1 MLELCELEVAYRGV
15 EVVHGVDLALD
26 RGEVVGMI
34 GPNGAGKSS
43 VLRAVCGL
51 VRPSGGEVLFEGCAL
66 NGMAPEQ
73 IARLGLALVP
83 EGRHVFKTLTVA
95 ENLRMGEWRNGKGGV
110 AVEQTLDR
118 FPILRERASE
128 HADRLSGGE
137 QQQLAIARALIGRPR
152 LLILDEPSLGLA
164 PKTIDMI
171 YELLEGLRREGTT
184 MLLAEQ
190 NAARTIDFCDRCLV
204 LGGGRVRVHGRREE
218 LQGDPDLVRAYLGS
232 TVARAGTYDDEETE
246 AGGRR

>member
-1 MLELCELEVAYRGV
+1 MKVAYGGV
-15 EVVHGVDLALD
+15 EVVHGVDLGLAE
-26 RGEVVGMI
+26 GEVVGMI

-51 VRPSGGEVLFEGCAL
+51 VRPSAGEVLFEGRTL
-66 NGMAPEQ
+66 NGMAPER

-95 ENLRMGEWRNGKGGV
+95 ENLRLGGRRNGESG
-110 AVEQTLDR
+110 AEIEQTLER
-118 FPILRERASE
+118 FPILRARAGE

-137 QQQLAIARALIGRPR
+137 QQQLAIARALLGRPR

-164 PKTIDMI
+164 PKTIDLI
-171 YELLEGLRREGTT
+171 YELLEGLREEGTT
-184 MLLAEQ
+184 MLLVEQ

-204 LGGGRVRVHGRREE
+204 LGGGRVRAQGGREE
-218 LQGDPDLVRAYLGS
+218 LQGDSELLRTYLG
-232 TVARAGTYDDEETE
+232 GQP
-246 AGGRR
+246 